1 MVKGKHAKKSKGARK
16 QTTGSDIPIR
26 PKRTYETLSC
36 RFPVATDR
44 AVVHSNS
51 VGMLAATATSSV
63 NTTYYFSMTLSNATV
78 GNYDQYRLM
87 ALRFSILPQ
96 NNAVGL
102 VTNSTTSLVPLY
114 CVIDYDDASGLTSA
128 AQAQG
133 YNNCITLAPGES
145 LVRTFKPHMALAAY
159 SGSFGS
165 FANVEPMW
173 IDAANTGV
181 QHYGIK
187 VFIPGATASQT
198 LLQTWQVIAEYCWEL
213 KNNLA

>member
-1 MVKGKHAKKSKGARK
+1 MNKRTHAKKSNKPRSRLTK
-16 QTTGSDIPIR
+16 SDIPVR
-26 PKRTYETLSC
+26 PKRTYETISAA
-36 RFPVATDR
+36 FPLATDR
-44 AVVHSNS
+44 AVVHANS
-51 VGMLAATATSSV
+51 VGTLTATATSYV

-96 NNAVGL
+96 NNAIGL

-114 CVIDYDDASGLTSA
+114 CVIDYDDATGLTSA

-133 YNNCITLAPGES
+133 YNNCITLSPGES
-145 LVRTFKPHMALAAY
+145 LSRTFRPHMALAAY

-187 VFIPGATASQT
+187 VFIPGATAAQT
-198 LLQTWQVIAEYCWEL
+198 LLQSWQVVAEYCWEL